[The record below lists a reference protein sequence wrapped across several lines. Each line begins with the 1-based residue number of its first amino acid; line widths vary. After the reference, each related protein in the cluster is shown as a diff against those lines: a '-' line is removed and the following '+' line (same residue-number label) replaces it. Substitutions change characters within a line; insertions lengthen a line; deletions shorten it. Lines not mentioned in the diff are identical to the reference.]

1 LAAVVAVA
9 LLIQQY
15 LVGVVLA
22 VEVLELA
29 QALL

>member
-1 LAAVVAVA
+1 LAVVAAVA

>member
-1 LAAVVAVA
+1 LAVVAVVA